1 MERERILEV
10 KDLAISFKT
19 YGGEVQ
25 AIRGVNFHLNKGETL
40 AIVGESGSGKSVTSQ
55 AIMRLIPM
63 PPGYFKRGQILFDG
77 QDIVKKTEKQMQT
90 IRGKDISMIFQD
102 PMTSLNPTMKVGK
115 QITEV
120 LFKHEQIS
128 KEAAAKRAI
137 ELLELVGIAMPEK
150 RIKQYPHEFS
160 GGMRQRVVIAMALAA
175 DPKLLIADEPTT
187 ALDVTIQ
194 AQILELM
201 KEIQQKVETSIIFI
215 THDLGV
221 VANVADRVAV
231 MYAGQIVETGTVDE
245 IFYNPKHP
253 YTWGLLASMP
263 SLDTDGG
270 DEGKLTAI
278 PGTPPDLTNP
288 PKGDA
293 FALRSDY
300 AMKIDFEQEPPM
312 FKVSD
317 THYVKSWL
325 LHPNA
330 PKVEPPASVKARMR
344 ELEGSY
350 EKPVLVKEGE

>member
-63 PPGYFKRGQILFDG
+63 PPGYFKRGEILFDG

-90 IRGKDISMIFQD
+90 IRGKDIAMIFQD

-128 KEAAAKRAI
+128 KEAAEKRAI
-137 ELLELVGIAMPEK
+137 ELLELVGIPMPEK

-201 KEIQQKVETSIIFI
+201 KEIQQKIDTSIIFI

-270 DEGKLTAI
+270 DGGKLTAI

>member
-128 KEAAAKRAI
+128 KEAAEKRAI
-137 ELLELVGIAMPEK
+137 ELLELVGIPMPEK

-278 PGTPPDLTNP
+278 PGTPPDLTSP